1 MFIIHLTREWTESL
15 ELGGHRHKEILPFSH
30 LYVHQSWV
38 TSALVRWTTLIQ
50 SISTDERQFLQPW
63 KCLFAPN
70 SASLYEW
77 RVEKG
82 LFVLYSRHSNKFTLT
97 TSTPTL
103 KANMAA
109 NHQPKSSRN
118 LNIHGQTTNQHIH
131 VTLYVISNYTPVQMI
146 QQSKPWQETVLRVDC
161 EITIENWS
169 LLYPTTGIRGKQTQT
184 RRKIMKKLRGK
195 RAGKIMTKKLLQII
209 RRRDFLFFGGKL
221 YGEKKDKIFYA

>member
-1 MFIIHLTREWTESL
+1 MDYIDSVNINWRKTISSTMKMSFRPKFCISL
-15 ELGGHRHKEILPFSH
+15 R
-30 LYVHQSWV
+30 V
-38 TSALVRWTTLIQ
+38 TSWEGTICALLSSFKQVYTHNVHTNI
-50 SISTDERQFLQPW
+50 
-63 KCLFAPN
+63 
-70 SASLYEW
+70 
-77 RVEKG
+77 KG
-82 LFVLYSRHSNKFTLT
+82 QYGCH
-97 TSTPTL
+97 
-103 KANMAA
+103 
-109 NHQPKSSRN
+109 HQPKSSRN

-146 QQSKPWQETVLRVDC
+146 QQSKPWQETVLRIDC